1 MKFSILFFLFL
12 FSEAFGGLSING
24 KLINKKGIDQGF
36 VIVTE
41 THFLKEFYGKKPIQ
55 FQTKNGV
62 KVELVA
68 SFLEQDNTY
77 GPNDRVVFQGDLFDK
92 AGNPLG
98 IFGKGPIVLKLGEE
112 KKFESVKWKGQLLE
126 FTIKPEM
133 N

>member
-1 MKFSILFFLFL
+1 MKFSILFYL
-12 FSEAFGGLSING
+12 FSFSAAFGGLSVNG

-41 THFLKEFYGKKPIQ
+41 THFLKDFLGKKPIQ
-55 FQTKNGV
+55 VTTKNGV
-62 KVELVA
+62 KIELVA

-77 GPNDRVVFQGDLFDK
+77 GPSDLVVFQGDLFDK

-112 KKFESVKWKGQLLE
+112 KKFESSKWKGQLLE
-126 FTIKPEM
+126 FTLKPEI